1 MVKSNLHYQSKLQL
15 DVQVGQNLND
25 IQWKI
30 LKLNLNL
37 CLVLRSYMCVFDHT
51 HIAEKLNKSLLFS
64 DYLVLQAE
72 EGISSHIQSNV
83 AQLQILAINGV

>member
-1 MVKSNLHYQSKLQL
+1 M
-15 DVQVGQNLND
+15 
-25 IQWKI
+25 
-30 LKLNLNL
+30 
-37 CLVLRSYMCVFDHT
+37 FDHT

-83 AQLQILAINGV
+83 AQLQIFAINGVWGSWSYDYYNQEDPQRSLKNLELFH